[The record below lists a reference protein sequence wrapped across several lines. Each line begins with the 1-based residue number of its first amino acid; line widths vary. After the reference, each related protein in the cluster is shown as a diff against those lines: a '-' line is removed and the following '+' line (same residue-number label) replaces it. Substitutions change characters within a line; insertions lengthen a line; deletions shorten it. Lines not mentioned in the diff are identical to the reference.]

1 MQNKQRLRAFL
12 VVGLA
17 ILLGVVLTVL
27 SAIPPLSLAC
37 RWAEQHNLKLLWYG
51 MEAGIISV
59 CLLYG
64 WKR

>member
-51 MEAGIISV
+51 MEAGVISLCV
-59 CLLYG
+59 LYYL
-64 WKR
+64 KR

>member
-27 SAIPPLSLAC
+27 SAIPPLSLAYQ
-37 RWAEQHNLKLLWYG
+37 WLEQHDLKLLWYG

-59 CLLYG
+59 CQLYG